1 MGQRMISLRLAFS
14 AVLAT
19 AVLAGCFTYLITPPW
34 QVEAVHRSSPT
45 VLSVQVTPES
55 KGIDPL
61 TDDEDK
67 AVAAFLQAA
76 DEILRRAPN
85 TRASAATYE
94 QPISGKVPLPKKR
107 PIARP

>member
-1 MGQRMISLRLAFS
+1 MISLRIAFS
-14 AVLAT
+14 AVLAA

-34 QVEAVHRSSPT
+34 QVEALHRSSPT

-61 TDDEDK
+61 ADDKDE
-67 AVAAFLQAA
+67 AVAAFQQAA
-76 DEILRRAPN
+76 DAILRRAPN
-85 TRASAATYE
+85 TRASAATDE
-94 QPISGKVPLPKKR
+94 LPISGKVPLPKKR